1 MRNEPDKEVA
11 NRKRHRWQRVAIGLI
26 CAAAVLFFMLSGSF
40 GPSASALYAPLGA
53 NSASVNQNARDQSR
67 VIALQPGISGSR
79 HRAAANSA
87 AFEAPY
93 VEVCGYGWQRAI
105 DGPSITIQKYSD
117 SPGEAIVK
125 AATALTQSPIEK
137 KRALGFYL
145 QAANAGWAELEAFS
159 KQYPEWHGDELHTRK
174 YTEISD
180 RYHSSVS
187 PELIKLA
194 ETTNDPDVYAMAFH
208 QCQKKKAEGCSNVT
222 AEQWAK
228 LDPDNAVPW
237 LAIAGGA
244 IQRKDATAGDAAL
257 EKFASLPKLNSRKPP
272 LADLLQSEQIQS
284 LAPMTKTN
292 VGFSL
297 MATNGSLIL
306 YDLGRFGKYCGL
318 DFTTSDKRKEICG
331 LVANRFADQDED
343 WVTKLMGRNIG
354 ERAGWPTSRTS
365 AIQTEF
371 DENQRLWIEEFSDPK
386 MLSCD
391 GLAGLNQRAIDT
403 LKLGEIGAFRKKWL
417 QKSRLNN

>member
-1 MRNEPDKEVA
+1 MR
-11 NRKRHRWQRVAIGLI
+11 
-26 CAAAVLFFMLSGSF
+26 SGSF
-40 GPSASALYAPLGA
+40 GTSASALYAVLGTH
-53 NSASVNQNARDQSR
+53 SASANQKTRDYSR
-67 VIALQPGISGSR
+67 VIALAPGFSDNR
-79 HRAAANSA
+79 HRAASNST

-93 VEVCGYGWQRAI
+93 VEVCGHGWQRAT
-105 DGPSITIQKYSD
+105 DEPSIVIQKYSD
-117 SPGEAIVK
+117 SPGEAISK
-125 AATALTQSPIEK
+125 AVTALTQSPIEK

-159 KQYPEWHGDELHTRK
+159 KQYPEWHGDETYSKK

-180 RYHSSVS
+180 RYYSSVS

-208 QCQKKKAEGCSNVT
+208 QCQKKKAAGCSNVT

-244 IQRKDATAGDAAL
+244 IQRKDAVAGDAAL

-272 LADLLQSEQIQS
+272 LADVLQSEQIQS
-284 LAPMTKTN
+284 LAPMTKAN
-292 VGFSL
+292 VGFNL
-297 MATNGSLIL
+297 MATNGSLML

-318 DFTTSDKRKEICG
+318 EFASSDKRKEICG

-343 WVTKLMGRNIG
+343 WVTKMMGRNIG
-354 ERAGWPTSRTS
+354 ERAGWSKSRTG
-365 AIQTEF
+365 AIKAEF
-371 DENQRLWIEEFSDPK
+371 EEYISLAIEEVSDPK

-391 GLAGLNQRAIDT
+391 GLTRLNERAIDM
-403 LKLGEIGAFRKKWL
+403 LKLSEIGAFRKKWL
-417 QKSRLNN
+417 QKNHD